1 MLSSAGRAKHKGN
14 KEKRDRMVQW
24 AFQLSLL
31 LLLSPVDCALASQ
44 LFSLP
49 SVYTGATPYQG
60 LYFDSTNVTIPLR
73 TQRDLLVRNV
83 TIDRGLWPALSL
95 SSYFGTDFSA
105 QKLSD
110 VEQVLWM
117 GYSRIILDL
126 YWDAGN
132 TQWQLCPFSIPVQ
145 QSSSSSNTTDDVQL
159 GKYKCA
165 PWYTFHHFMDAVN
178 QFLTS
183 TDLGTSPSDT
193 NILFLILNLH
203 EVNTSSS
210 SGSASSLPVNT
221 PSAFIANSTTP
232 STSSG
237 SSSVARDTVTGLHAI
252 ISSAVISSDRDAPRY
267 YTPQNLSNDRQNLT
281 FHASNSTDSTTHPN
295 LPWPN
300 WLDLVKQGVQL
311 LVGFGENTLPDH
323 AYDTSQDADT
333 IFNSTDLRTGWYMHT
348 AANLTQLSS
357 PDCALPRNTSLENT
371 TYASPYDPWP
381 YLRDTRSAPFTYNT
395 IQKAVNCGYSP
406 FFTASNY
413 TASNATFAVNDTAHW
428 ADNVLG
434 SIWTW
439 DVSEPKMGTNPR
451 CAMMQE
457 WNGRWRAGD
466 CTTLL
471 RVACRHVND
480 TSKWVLTGTYVS
492 YERAFAAC
500 PDQYVFDTPRIA
512 IENQQLYQVIQQ
524 DRAIDLTD
532 TDRDELLH
540 RLFWINLNSGTDGSC
555 WVVGLNES
563 CWWLNNVGQRY
574 QRLVKTSA
582 IAGVIILILVG
593 IFAWVKCARWWRN
606 RKAQIRKHF
615 IKDLLARRE
624 YVTVPA

>member
-1 MLSSAGRAKHKGN
+1 
-14 KEKRDRMVQW
+14 MVQW

-237 SSSVARDTVTGLHAI
+237 SSSVARDTVT
-252 ISSAVISSDRDAPRY
+252 
-267 YTPQNLSNDRQNLT
+267 
-281 FHASNSTDSTTHPN
+281 DSTTHPN

-480 TSKWVLTGTYVS
+480 TSK
-492 YERAFAAC
+492 
-500 PDQYVFDTPRIA
+500 
-512 IENQQLYQVIQQ
+512 